1 MLFILNVWLGLWL
14 LTFVV
19 VDVFGVPE
27 RANNVK
33 IIILDGKGT
42 FTRQNSTPTRP
53 RNNSDRGRFYSDTS
67 RINFDTLRF
76 YSDKTRFSPESTAM
90 QQVSSLIF
98 RIFVYLV
105 SCLSTRASALPKT
118 FLNVFWSQNHER
130 ITKQR
135 ISKSVKFFALIVSRA
150 ILSCIACFVEN
161 GCVVE
166 MSMI

>member
-1 MLFILNVWLGLWL
+1 MHLRSGWNKVSKE
-14 LTFVV
+14 
-19 VDVFGVPE
+19 FGK
-27 RANNVK
+27 RS
-33 IIILDGKGT
+33 
-42 FTRQNSTPTRP
+42 FTRQNWTPTRP

-98 RIFVYLV
+98 VYLV

-135 ISKSVKFFALIVSRA
+135 ISKFVKFFALIVSRA